1 MAFSSPVKHVFPR
14 KKIRKKKNRTT
25 HLTWDISFWRQSV
38 SLYFSF
44 FFRTNVT
51 PPNLRFPNSH
61 MTEREK
67 LNNSIW
73 SEKKVLLRAS
83 SVWHFV
89 FFSHFLW
96 GTTGAWVSE
105 TRFDSFLTTND
116 PIKWNFSR
124 KYLSKNKRENRYKEN
139 LFCEVYLVDF
149 IFLKNVWFYSSNSV
163 LATPKTGRSRGLS
176 SQAKKK
182 VSLPPPN
189 RYKIPQHR
197 TLPFPKKGTVPH
209 FYYVCGKCV

>member
-89 FFSHFLW
+89 FFFSFFCGEQQEREFPKRDSILFW
-96 GTTGAWVSE
+96 RRMIRSSE
-105 TRFDSFLTTND
+105 TFPENIFQK
-116 PIKWNFSR
+116 IKERTDIKKTCFV
-124 KYLSKNKRENRYKEN
+124 KYTLLI
-139 LFCEVYLVDF
+139 LFF
-149 IFLKNVWFYSSNSV
+149 
-163 LATPKTGRSRGLS
+163 
-176 SQAKKK
+176 
-182 VSLPPPN
+182 
-189 RYKIPQHR
+189 
-197 TLPFPKKGTVPH
+197 
-209 FYYVCGKCV
+209 